1 MLATYTPFDSPAP
14 REGSACGLSR
24 NPLEGAFGPVNVG
37 DFERYGSLLG
47 GAALVA
53 AGLSRRSLPGLLLAG
68 LGGLFMM
75 RGAGGHC
82 RLYDSMGV
90 STAPEPPAAKSP
102 GPGPLIGEPAPAP
115 HGDPALN

>member
-1 MLATYTPFDSPAP
+1 MLATYTPFHSRAS
-14 REGSACGLSR
+14 REGAACALQR

-37 DFERYGSLLG
+37 DVERYGSLLG

-82 RLYDSMGV
+82 RLYDSIGV
-90 STAPEPPAAKSP
+90 STAGDPPAVIP
-102 GPGPLIGEPAPAP
+102 GN
-115 HGDPALN
+115 PALD